1 MYKSTKGYS
10 LRSFMPHDSFKVICI
25 MDVTGCNETCI
36 ANVGH
41 EEVAEQ
47 YTSTDKRRWDGIA
60 SAKRKESAEPD
71 GCVCWEACMLR
82 WETQPRQMR
91 QVYYLSALTHMF
103 NLQLSHRRD
112 CHLRDKGRRFPTF
125 AESIRRL
132 DNIFLGS
139 PRSHIVRDAI
149 VTAASLCL

>member
-1 MYKSTKGYS
+1 M
-10 LRSFMPHDSFKVICI
+10 LRSVHV
-25 MDVTGCNETCI
+25 
-36 ANVGH
+36 
-41 EEVAEQ
+41 EV
-47 YTSTDKRRWDGIA
+47 R
-60 SAKRKESAEPD
+60 
-71 GCVCWEACMLR
+71 
-82 WETQPRQMR
+82 ETQPRQMR